1 MGILVSES
9 YNKYKEIS
17 LSEIKKNDVNIEEIL
32 KKAIEENYNRLNLDS
47 KKVLLDSITIIKE
60 YLLTKEQIPE
70 TI

>member
-1 MGILVSES
+1 VGILVSES